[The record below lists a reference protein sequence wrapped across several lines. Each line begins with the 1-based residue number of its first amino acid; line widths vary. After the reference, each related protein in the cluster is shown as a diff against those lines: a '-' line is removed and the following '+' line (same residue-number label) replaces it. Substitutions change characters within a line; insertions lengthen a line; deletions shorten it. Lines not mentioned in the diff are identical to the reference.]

1 MIDVLRRV
9 AFLLDAK
16 ERRGALALLGLMLAG
31 ALLEVAG
38 VAAIPAFVALLSSPE
53 RILKYKAVRAA
64 FASVSAQTPEQH
76 VIWAALALALLY
88 TIKNSFLAWFSYTQA
103 QYVFDRQVGMAKRL
117 FDNYLRSPY
126 TFHLQRNT
134 AQLLHTINNDVV
146 VLVNDVL
153 LSLLRIAIEVTVL
166 IAVMGLLIAVE
177 PLVSLVMMALL
188 GGTSVMFLRSVR
200 RKLSRYAAQE
210 QQHRAQM
217 IQWVNQG
224 LGGLKEV
231 KVLRR
236 EPFFLGAFS
245 ESADLFTRAG
255 AFRAAIYELPR
266 LFLETVAVL
275 TMLGVAALF
284 IWQHRA
290 MQAIVPTMTLLAL
303 AAARLMPSA
312 NRLVG
317 AFIAVRWG
325 RPALNAVYDDHVR
338 ATSFSES
345 ATPKLES
352 SKRLARAIELRNV
365 SYCYPGAHRPTLAN
379 VNLVIPKGKAVAF
392 VGPSGA
398 GKTTTVDVLLGLLEP
413 TSGQVLVDDRDVRED
428 LGAWQRQIGY
438 IPQQIYLSDDS
449 VRRNVAFGIADTEIE
464 DSRVWAALESAQLH
478 DYVKSLPDGLD
489 TSVGERGVRLS
500 GGQRQRIGI
509 ARALYHDPTVLV
521 MDEATSALDHR
532 TESLVMETIE
542 RLRLGRTII
551 AIAHRQTTVE
561 RFDTMVVV
569 DGGGITVKERHAD
582 ALSATA

>member
-9 AFLLDAK
+9 AILLDAK
-16 ERRGALALLGLMLAG
+16 ERRGALALLGLMLVG
-31 ALLEVAG
+31 AFLEVAG

-53 RILKYKAVRAA
+53 RILRYRAVQAGFAA
-64 FASVSAQTPEQH
+64 VSAQTPEQR

-88 TIKNSFLAWFSYTQA
+88 IIKNSFLAWFSYVQA
-103 QYVFDRQVGMAKRL
+103 QYVFGRQVGMAKRL

-146 VLVNDVL
+146 VLVNDVIV
-153 LSLLRIAIEVTVL
+153 SILRIAIEVMVL
-166 IAVMGLLIAVE
+166 IAVMGLLIVVE
-177 PLVSLVMMALL
+177 PLVSVVMMGLL
-188 GGTSVMFLRSVR
+188 GGTSVVFLRRVR
-200 RKLSRYAAQE
+200 RKLSRYAAEE
-210 QQHRAQM
+210 QQHRSQM

-236 EPFFLGAFS
+236 EAYFLGAFS
-245 ESADLFTRAG
+245 ESADIYTRAG

-284 IWQHRA
+284 IWEHRA

-325 RPALNAVYDDHVR
+325 RPALNAVYDDYVR
-338 ATSFSES
+338 ATGFSV
-345 ATPKLES
+345 APAKLEPA
-352 SKRLARAIELRNV
+352 KRLARSIELRDV
-365 SYCYPGAHRPTLAN
+365 SYCYPGAHRQTLSA

-398 GKTTTVDVLLGLLEP
+398 GKTTAVDVLLGLLEP
-413 TSGQVLVDDRDVRED
+413 TSGQVLVDGRDIRED
-428 LGAWQRQIGY
+428 LAAWQRQIGY

-449 VRRNVAFGIADTEIE
+449 IRRNVAFGIPDDKI
-464 DSRVWAALESAQLH
+464 DDNRVWAALESAQLH
-478 DYVKSLPDGLD
+478 DFIRSLPEGLD
-489 TSVGERGVRLS
+489 ASVGERGVRLS

-509 ARALYHDPTVLV
+509 ARALYHDPSVLV

-542 RLRLGRTII
+542 RLRVGRTII

-561 RFDTMVVV
+561 RFDTLAVV
-569 DGGGITVKERHAD
+569 DGGSIVVKEREAD
-582 ALSATA
+582 VLPATA